1 MKKFFD
7 DWKIVQ
13 ALEKAIKNPP
23 MMDVS
28 IPLKVINTLSF
39 VSGLLKPLPAG
50 VKLSDQDYEKVLTY
64 AISWAVGGLYEA
76 QERFQFHEWLQQKNC
91 SLPLNKKEN

>member
-13 ALEKAIKNPP
+13 NLEKSIKNPP

-39 VSGLLKPLPAG
+39 VNGILKQVPAG
-50 VKLSDQDYEKVLTY
+50 VKLSDADYEKVLTY
-64 AISWAVGGLYEA
+64 SVSWAIGGLYEA
-76 QERFQFHEWLQQKNC
+76 Q
-91 SLPLNKKEN
+91 

>member
-1 MKKFFD
+1 MKKYFD

-13 ALEKAIKNPP
+13 VLEKAIKNPP

-39 VSGLLKPLPAG
+39 VNGILKSVPAG
-50 VKLSDQDYEKVLTY
+50 VKLSDADYEKVLCY
-64 AISWAVGGLYEA
+64 SIAWAVGGLYEA
-76 QERFQFHEWLQQKNC
+76 Q
-91 SLPLNKKEN
+91 